1 MKQLFKSMGVSL
13 ATGIAFVVGISVA
26 GIAFDSV
33 NGGWQDEKIHVNLPE
48 GVTIEEH
55 QRRPGDKFL
64 VEGVIRNATE
74 HDWQSIYVE
83 MTIFAGDAKMNNCD
97 AGIKGVVANSTRQFR
112 IQCFGVSGSGLPS
125 NVRYDIVLSHGFRA
139 AET

>member
-13 ATGIAFVVGISVA
+13 ATGCAFMVGIT
-26 GIAFDSV
+26 IASIALDSV

-55 QRRPGDKFL
+55 QRRSGDKFL

-83 MTIFAGDAKMNNCD
+83 VTIFAGDAKMNDCD
-97 AGIKGVVANSTRQFR
+97 AGIKGVDANSTRQFR
-112 IQCFGVSGSGLPS
+112 IQCFGVSGSGLPG
-125 NVRYDIVLSHGFRA
+125 NVRYEVVASHGFRA
-139 AET
+139 AGT